1 MAQIKDEIKKKISN
15 SYSNALK
22 ASKKTGQNFCEEQ
35 NKSCCGEQN
44 QEISFGCYLMD
55 DELNHFLRSGMTVV
69 DFGSGPGKDL
79 LLAAEIVGPKG
90 KAIGVDF
97 TDDMLNELRQNAQKR
112 NLKNVTPLK
121 SDIEKTPLESNTVD
135 VVISNCVI
143 NLTTDKQKTFNE
155 AYRLLKS
162 NGFLLDA
169 DIIAEKPLD
178 EKIQKNEKLWCSC
191 VGGALI
197 AEKYTELLE
206 NAGFVDISIKYA
218 EKGQVLFEEKSYGVH
233 SGLIYARKP

>member
-1 MAQIKDEIKKKISN
+1 
-15 SYSNALK
+15 
-22 ASKKTGQNFCEEQ
+22 
-35 NKSCCGEQN
+35 
-44 QEISFGCYLMD
+44 
-55 DELNHFLRSGMTVV
+55 
-69 DFGSGPGKDL
+69 
-79 LLAAEIVGPKG
+79 
-90 KAIGVDF
+90 
-97 TDDMLNELRQNAQKR
+97 MLNELRQNAEKR

-121 SDIEKTPLESNTVD
+121 SDIENIPLESNTVD

-143 NLTTDKQKTFNE
+143 NLTTDKQKTFDE

-178 EKIQKNEKLWCSC
+178 EKIQTNEKLWCSC
-191 VGGALI
+191 VGGALT
-197 AEKYTELLE
+197 AKKYTELLE

-218 EKGQVLFEEKSYGVH
+218 GKGQVLFEEKSYGVH